1 MELLVEDQTVGLGTT
16 PAATAGTGPGTTW
29 LMATL
34 VLKHA

>member
-1 MELLVEDQTVGLGTT
+1 MELLVEDQGVGQGAT
-16 PAATAGTGPGTTW
+16 PAAATGTGAHTTW

>member
-1 MELLVEDQTVGLGTT
+1 MELLVEDQGAGQGAT
-16 PAATAGTGPGTTW
+16 PAAKAGTGAATTW